1 MLDVRHSG
9 AGLRG
14 RVGSPR
20 VLIADRDIGTRAGVR
35 VALEDEEFVVCAEE
49 ATAAGAV
56 AAALD
61 EPPDLCLLDADLPGG
76 ALEAAAT
83 IAANL
88 PETRVV
94 MLAEAARDEHV
105 FSALDAGAS
114 GYLFKEMDPARL
126 APALRDVLDGGAALP
141 RRLTGQLIAEF
152 RARAQQGTTL
162 LTRPG
167 ENDLTRRE
175 WEVLD
180 CLRDGLSTRK
190 IAKAL
195 FISQT
200 TVRRHVGAIL
210 KKLDVSTREDAVK
223 ASSQRSRKLNGE

>member
-1 MLDVRHSG
+1 MVELLERADST
-9 AGLRG
+9 G
-14 RVGSPR
+14 RLSSPR
-20 VLIADRDIGTRAGVR
+20 VVIADRDIGTRTGVR
-35 VALEDEEFVVCAEE
+35 VALEGEQFVISAEE
-49 ATAAGAV
+49 DTAEGVV

-61 EPPDLCLLDADLPGG
+61 QPPDLCLLDADLPGG

-94 MLAEAARDEHV
+94 MMAEAARDEHV
-105 FSALDAGAS
+105 FAALDAGAS
-114 GYLFKEMDPARL
+114 GYLLKAMDPARL
-126 APALRDVLDGGAALP
+126 APALRDVLAGGAALP
-141 RRLTGQLIAEF
+141 RRLTGQLIDEF

-175 WEVLD
+175 WDVLD
-180 CLRDGLSTRK
+180 CLKDGLSTRK
-190 IAKAL
+190 IAKTL

-210 KKLDVSTREDAVK
+210 KKLDVPTREAAVR
-223 ASSQRSRKLNGE
+223 AASQRSRKLNGE

>member
-1 MLDVRHSG
+1 MVELREH
-9 AGLRG
+9 AGSIG
-14 RVGSPR
+14 RLSRPR
-20 VLIADRDIGTRAGVR
+20 IVIADRDIGTRTGVR
-35 VALEDEEFVVCAEE
+35 VALEGEQFVISAEE
-49 ATAAGAV
+49 ETAEGVV

-61 EPPDLCLLDADLPGG
+61 QPPDLCLLDADLPGG
-76 ALEAAAT
+76 ALAAAAT

-94 MLAEAARDEHV
+94 MMAEAARDEHV
-105 FSALDAGAS
+105 FAALDAGAS
-114 GYLFKEMDPARL
+114 GYLLKAMDPARL
-126 APALRDVLDGGAALP
+126 APALRDVLAGGAALP
-141 RRLTGQLIAEF
+141 RRLTGQLIDEF

-175 WEVLD
+175 WDVLD
-180 CLRDGLSTRK
+180 CLKDGLSTRK
-190 IAKAL
+190 IAKTL

-210 KKLDVSTREDAVK
+210 KKLDVPTREAAVR
-223 ASSQRSRKLNGE
+223 AASQRSRKLNGE

>member
-1 MLDVRHSG
+1 MLDVRHSE
-9 AGLRG
+9 AGPRSRLD
-14 RVGSPR
+14 SPR
-20 VLIADRDIGTRAGVR
+20 VLVADGDIGTRAGVR
-35 VALEDEEFVVCAEE
+35 VALEDEEFTVCAEQ
-49 ATAAGAV
+49 ATAPSAV
-56 AAALD
+56 AAALE
-61 EPPDLCLLDADLPGG
+61 EPPDLCLIDADLPGG
-76 ALEAAAT
+76 ALEAAGT

-94 MLAEAARDEHV
+94 MMAEAARDEHV
-105 FSALDAGAS
+105 FAALDAGAS
-114 GYLFKEMDPARL
+114 GYLLKGMDPTRL
-126 APALRDVLDGGAALP
+126 APALRDVLGGGAALP
-141 RRLTGQLIAEF
+141 RRLTAQLIDEF

-180 CLRDGLSTRK
+180 CLREGLSTRRM
-190 IAKAL
+190 AKRL

-210 KKLDVSTREDAVK
+210 KKLDVPTREAAVK
-223 ASSQRSRKLNGE
+223 AASQRSRKLNGE